1 MFKPEIIEN
10 YNQENIEK
18 WLKENNVYLNIVDNP
33 TLWAA
38 FANKYGREHGLS
50 EIESASF
57 SYMVSMFLGGM
68 GVSASTEEYYNE
80 EKIEFEIVDIINNLE
95 GTEEERAKELF
106 FKILEIYQNN
116 ISRYERKVVSLSF
129 RLTQSEY
136 DRFME
141 IPGDSKSEK
150 MHNLFLKIL

>member
-50 EIESASF
+50 EIEAASF

-150 MHNLFLKIL
+150 MHNLLFKE

>member
-150 MHNLFLKIL
+150 MHNLLFKE